1 MYISQ
6 NNSSTFRSNENK
18 RNKYS
23 QISMN
28 NFSQR
33 VSFYLSTFKY
43 KNVNAKNKTKE
54 NKTKRKKNVKWRV
67 YEIQK
72 DMYK

>member
-1 MYISQ
+1 
-6 NNSSTFRSNENK
+6 
-18 RNKYS
+18 
-23 QISMN
+23 MN

-54 NKTKRKKNVKWRV
+54 NKTKRKKKCKMARIGDTKRYV
-67 YEIQK
+67 
-72 DMYK
+72 

>member
-1 MYISQ
+1 
-6 NNSSTFRSNENK
+6 
-18 RNKYS
+18 
-23 QISMN
+23 MN

-43 KNVNAKNKTKE
+43 KNMNAKNKTKE